1 MTQRR
6 PHHRGRRCRISPRFT
21 TTAFVTTG
29 GCTMTAMHC
38 HFCGGGIP
46 HGAKGKYLPPREN
59 AQLALTPPHPCTRS
73 PPIVYEHSPPEPG
86 EGATPPPPQP
96 PTPRAPPQTPPFCP

>member
-46 HGAKGKYLPPREN
+46 HRAKGKYPPPRGN
-59 AQLALTPPHPCTRS
+59 AQLAPTPPRPRPCS
-73 PPIVYEHSPPEPG
+73 PPIGDQHFPPEPD
-86 EGATPPPPQP
+86 EGDDAPQPQPATPP
-96 PTPRAPPQTPPFCP
+96 APP